1 MTHPAETHP
10 AETHPTEG
18 DPVVTTSP
26 IPMPTPPRRVRIGDA
41 AAFVGITPRTI
52 RHYHQIGLIP
62 EPERG
67 TDDRRRYGYADMV
80 RLMWIRRMADAGIAL
95 EDIRAAFADPEAGE
109 GAAAAA
115 DTAAHAAPAAA
126 GDDDVADVLG
136 RLEATLAAQEAELR
150 RQRDA
155 VRRLRARGSRLGLL
169 SDLVA
174 RRLDGLPEGALRQ
187 ADLDALL
194 VMERSLGTLVAALN
208 ATRYIAVATLPG
220 LREASDRVDAAEEAL
235 DDTVAVDDPR
245 VAEVAAERRAFEEA
259 LQAAIDASDLPRQDE
274 ELVAA
279 WDELHP
285 DGEGDEDE
293 ARGGSGRPARSLST
307 MDAFTKMP
315 YDFSPARLRSME
327 LATDFMVWG
336 PPGR

>member
-1 MTHPAETHP
+1 MTHP

-18 DPVVTTSP
+18 DPVVTDSP

-41 AAFVGITPRTI
+41 AAFVGVTPRTI

-95 EDIRAAFADPEAGE
+95 EDIRAAFADPESGE
-109 GAAAAA
+109 GAGA
-115 DTAAHAAPAAA
+115 AAPAAA
-126 GDDDVADVLG
+126 AAAAPAEDDDVADVLG

-174 RRLDGLPEGALRQ
+174 RRLEGLPEGSLRQ

-220 LREASDRVDAAEEAL
+220 LREASDRVDADEEAL

-285 DGEGDEDE
+285 DGDEDE
-293 ARGGSGRPARSLST
+293 EGTRGGSGRPARSLSA
-307 MDAFTKMP
+307 MDAFARMP

-327 LATDFMVWG
+327 LAMDFVVWG
-336 PPGR
+336 PPAR

>member
-1 MTHPAETHP
+1 MTHP

-41 AAFVGITPRTI
+41 AAFVGVTPRTI

-115 DTAAHAAPAAA
+115 DAAAPAAPATA

-174 RRLDGLPEGALRQ
+174 RRLEGLPEGSLRQ

-235 DDTVAVDDPR
+235 DDTVSVDDPR

-285 DGEGDEDE
+285 DGDGDEDD
-293 ARGGSGRPARSLST
+293 ARGGSGRPGRSLST
-307 MDAFTKMP
+307 MDAFAKMP

-327 LATDFMVWG
+327 LAMDFVVWG
-336 PPGR
+336 PPAP

>member
-1 MTHPAETHP
+1 MAPRPHTPFP
-10 AETHPTEG
+10 P
-18 DPVVTTSP
+18 
-26 IPMPTPPRRVRIGDA
+26 PPRRVRIGDA

-109 GAAAAA
+109 AAAAAA
-115 DTAAHAAPAAA
+115 DAAAPAAAPA

-174 RRLDGLPEGALRQ
+174 RRLDGLPEGSLRQ

>member
-1 MTHPAETHP
+1 MTHP

-41 AAFVGITPRTI
+41 AAFVGVTPRTI

-95 EDIRAAFADPEAGE
+95 EDIRAAFADPEAEE

-115 DTAAHAAPAAA
+115 DAAAPAAPATA

-174 RRLDGLPEGALRQ
+174 RRLEGLPEGSLRQ

-235 DDTVAVDDPR
+235 DDTVSVDDPR

-259 LQAAIDASDLPRQDE
+259 LQAAIEASDLPRQDD

-285 DGEGDEDE
+285 DGDGDEEE

-307 MDAFTKMP
+307 MDAFAKMP

-327 LATDFMVWG
+327 LAMDFVVWG
-336 PPGR
+336 PPAP

>member
-1 MTHPAETHP
+1 
-10 AETHPTEG
+10 
-18 DPVVTTSP
+18 
-26 IPMPTPPRRVRIGDA
+26 
-41 AAFVGITPRTI
+41 
-52 RHYHQIGLIP
+52 
-62 EPERG
+62 
-67 TDDRRRYGYADMV
+67 MV

-95 EDIRAAFADPEAGE
+95 EDIRAAFADQEAGE

-126 GDDDVADVLG
+126 GDDDVADVLS

-174 RRLDGLPEGALRQ
+174 RRLEGLPEGALRQ

>member
-155 VRRLRARGSRLGLL
+155 VRRLRARAAGSAC
-169 SDLVA
+169 S
-174 RRLDGLPEGALRQ
+174 PT
-187 ADLDALL
+187 
-194 VMERSLGTLVAALN
+194 SSPAASM
-208 ATRYIAVATLPG
+208 ACP
-220 LREASDRVDAAEEAL
+220 REPSVRPTSTPCSSWSAAS
-235 DDTVAVDDPR
+235 
-245 VAEVAAERRAFEEA
+245 
-259 LQAAIDASDLPRQDE
+259 
-274 ELVAA
+274 
-279 WDELHP
+279 
-285 DGEGDEDE
+285 
-293 ARGGSGRPARSLST
+293 ARSS
-307 MDAFTKMP
+307 
-315 YDFSPARLRSME
+315 RR
-327 LATDFMVWG
+327 
-336 PPGR
+336 